1 MGLTVKQRKF
11 VAEYVKS
18 GNATESALH
27 AGYSKHTA
35 RSIGQENLTKPD
47 IKKAVEDAL
56 KKIEDH
62 KIADATEALQF
73 LTTVL
78 RGKAEEEVVAIT
90 KYDIEIVKK
99 HPDIKSRM
107 AAAKEII
114 KRHPDE
120 NSDPLMAAQVRKA
133 TAEAQIKELEAKDIT
148 NTDSERGAVIID
160 DIPKSD
166 GSAEDP
172 DQD

>member
-1 MGLTVKQRKF
+1 VALTIKQRKF

-18 GNATESALH
+18 GNATGSALT
-27 AGYSKHTA
+27 AGYSKRTA

-47 IKKAVEDAL
+47 IRKAIEAAL
-56 KKIEDH
+56 KKIEEH

-73 LTTVL
+73 LTLVL
-78 RGKAEEEVVAIT
+78 RGKVEEEVVVST
-90 KYDIEIVKK
+90 KYDVDVVKK

-120 NSDPLMAAQVRKA
+120 NSDPLLAAQARKA
-133 TAEAQIKELEAKDIT
+133 KAEAEIAEAKAKREMSEDTSNIT
-148 NTDSERGAVIID
+148 INIKPIQQDGGDDSAD
-160 DIPKSD
+160 
-166 GSAEDP
+166 
-172 DQD
+172 